1 MTDGQKYVIVCNMS
15 PVQRDNYKIGLKD
28 SCTLTEV
35 LNTDFEIYG
44 GKGITNAEPIKSEP
58 IPCCQWEHSAD
69 IRLAPFGTAIFAVK
83 EEKKSKAK
91 KSTKKSK

>member
-1 MTDGQKYVIVCNMS
+1 MPITILSAAQW
-15 PVQRDNYKIGLKD
+15 DNYKLGLSD
-28 SCTLTEV
+28 ACTLTEV

-58 IPCCQWEHSAD
+58 VPCCQWQHSAD

-83 EEKKSKAK
+83 EDPKPKKKAAKAK
-91 KSTKKSK
+91 TESK